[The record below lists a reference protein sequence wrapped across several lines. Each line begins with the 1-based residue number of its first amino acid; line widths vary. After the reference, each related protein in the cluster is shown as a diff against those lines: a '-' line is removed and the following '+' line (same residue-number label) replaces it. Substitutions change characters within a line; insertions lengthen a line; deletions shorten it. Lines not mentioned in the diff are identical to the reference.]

1 MIRKMLVL
9 AAAVAMPA
17 TAMAA
22 VTAGTVATTAGA
34 AAKVYTSTS
43 CALAGSVTFSTPGL
57 SHDGSLGKK
66 STVTSTSSL
75 TPGAILSGTGGCGTT
90 TVNSKIVS
98 AATDCLTAPAPLP
111 PVCTLAT
118 TKLHYAYDTAS
129 SLASSGVAGIV
140 ASLSKGLKLSD
151 NGNKVVGTVTLAGTT
166 SVIGGACGSGNLGF
180 NIAGN
185 TNVTGLTYNVLL
197 CITGDTGPGTSG
209 AFGTD
214 YLAAAGGNTSI
225 TIATG
230 VYGGNSALTFVKV

>member
-22 VTAGTVATTAGA
+22 VTAGTAATTAGA

-43 CALAGSVTFSTPGL
+43 CALSGSVTFAAPGL
-57 SHDGSLGKK
+57 SHNGSLGKK
-66 STVTSTSSL
+66 ATTISTSAL
-75 TPGAILSGTGGCGTT
+75 TPGAILSGTGGCGST
-90 TVNSKIVS
+90 TVKSKVTS
-98 AATDCLTAPAPLP
+98 AATNCLTAPAPLP
-111 PVCTLAT
+111 PACASAT
-118 TKLHYAYDTAS
+118 AKLPYAYDTAS

-140 ASLSKGLKLSD
+140 ASLSKGIKLSD
-151 NGNKVVGTVTLAGTT
+151 NGNKVTGTVTLAGTT
-166 SVIGGACGSGNLGF
+166 AVVGGACGAGNIGF

-197 CITGDTGPGTSG
+197 CITGDAGPGTSG

-214 YLAAAGGNTSI
+214 YLAAAGGNTTI
-225 TIATG
+225 TIASG